1 MPKAAKAAKKKMAMT
16 DEHKKALA
24 EGREQGRAVREY
36 LEALDRN
43 KPKRGRK
50 RTSESVQRRLN
61 TIAEQL
67 PTADPLTKL
76 HLIQERMDLESE
88 LDTMGQAVDLSALEK
103 AFVETAKSY
112 AARKGI
118 TYGAWRELG
127 VAPEVLK
134 KAGIGRGA
142 S

>member
-1 MPKAAKAAKKKMAMT
+1 MAKTPKTPKKRTLMS

-24 EGREQGRAVREY
+24 EGREQGRAVRAY

-50 RTSESVQRRLN
+50 RTTESVRRRLE
-61 TIAEQL
+61 TIATQIPES
-67 PTADPLTKL
+67 DPLTKL
-76 HLIQERMDLESE
+76 HLIQERMDLEVE
-88 LDTMGQAVDLSALEK
+88 LETMGQAVDLSALEED
-103 AFVETAKSY
+103 FVSTAKDY
-112 AARKGI
+112 GRRKGVA
-118 TYGAWRELG
+118 YAAWRELG

-142 S
+142 